1 LIHFRANPVITCRR
15 VGFPPAPFCSG
26 KELRMVAERERL
38 TSLIDYVEATERD
51 RLSIALDVADHRGF
65 RRNGDD
71 LIKLPGVAVNLVG
84 TDDSIWL
91 SVDRL
96 SRCPAP
102 VPGDA
107 ELRAWLDSV
116 DDPAK
121 PPTLKAEL
129 SRALLEGLGF
139 LPADAPEEGPV
150 QLADHPGKARIE
162 AALGAYRREVWTPWV
177 EEERPRRQAIELYN
191 GLFSLRQMLDGAGE
205 QPIELVWGVGPA
217 QWTRPRGT
225 LRYPL
230 LTLPVELALNEA
242 THAIEVRPRL
252 ETAPG
257 LESDPLDLLDAQG
270 VNEWVGYA
278 RTYLE
283 TLPGD
288 GLSPFEPD
296 GFTPLLRRAVALLD
310 PDGCYL
316 PDLGERPVLTGD
328 TLRVDAGW
336 LLFERP
342 RRATHLMDD
351 LRRFRAA
358 VQQVAAPEDLPEAVR
373 VLLQPPGEAPAH
385 VQPHLRGVSTIPG
398 VTTSDGSGADLF
410 FPKPFNREQVEVI
423 QRLAARP
430 GVVVQGPP
438 GTGKT
443 HTIANI
449 ISHYLAL
456 GKRVLVTSQK
466 APPLKVLRDKLPEAV
481 RPLAVSLLESDRDGL
496 KQFQQSVDIIAER
509 LQRTRPDEVRRQIAS
524 LDVRIDGLHRGLA
537 QIDRQ
542 VDEIGRG
549 SMTAV
554 DVDGV
559 RHEPAAAARTLVEA
573 GALASWL
580 PDRIDA
586 IASHEPEFDEDLIAA
601 LRGARKRVGTRLDA
615 LGIEPPP
622 ADLPS
627 AGEMLALHDA
637 LIEAETLRR
646 ATPPGAGLRDG
657 STAEA
662 VTTLAAKLGA
672 LSNAGQEVQ
681 ATAFAWTKDALARLR
696 ADREDAALGALAGL
710 SHDVGA
716 LNEQARHFL
725 VRPVAL
731 ADGAVVDSDFREAV
745 TALAR
750 GEDLGLFRN
759 LFARQ
764 VKAQLSAVRIAAR
777 APATVADWME
787 IDRYLSAIDRA
798 DGLRAAWN
806 NAATHAG
813 LDPVD
818 APGLAAGDPMRRQL
832 AQLTRLRALVDQE
845 NIVEAEVRSLL
856 PGWRKRVGA
865 DPAAATEL
873 AAVLDQHVRRARLAE
888 AETGLARLCERIADV
903 KGPIG
908 EALRSVAGEIGDE
921 TGDRDAL
928 DRRWSGALDEAAT
941 LRGLLPAFATIGDVT
956 HHIDENG
963 APAWAEQLRTVPVE
977 GLEDPLTPGD
987 WRTRWTLRQLST
999 WLDRIDRHDRL
1010 RSLGRE
1016 RTEHEQQLQRAY
1028 EEAIELRTWCRLAE
1042 QANDQVRSALA
1053 AYAQAMRKLG
1063 RGTGIRA
1070 GRYRADARAAADRA
1084 KNALPCWIMP
1094 HYRVSESLPA
1104 ELGLFDLV
1112 IVDEASQSTVAALP
1126 ALLRAKQVLIVG
1138 DDRQV
1143 SPDAG
1148 FREEARLNA
1157 LAERHL
1163 SGQVPDFRAAL
1174 REDRSLYDLGTV
1186 VFAGGAILLKE
1197 HFRCVS
1203 PIIEYSKA
1211 QFYSHQLI
1219 PLRLPSASERLDPP
1233 LVDILVEDG
1242 HRRGKVNPP
1251 EVDCI
1256 VDEIGRIAA
1265 DPTMARRTI
1274 GVTTLL
1280 GQEQAIQILEGI
1292 ERSLG
1297 SEVMI
1302 RHDIRVG
1309 EPAAFQ
1315 GDEREIM
1322 FVSLVA
1328 DRDSGVVSGLAFE
1341 QRFNVAAS
1349 RARDRMIL
1357 VRSVELEDLRPA
1369 DKLRRS
1375 LIEHFHAPFAAE
1387 GSQVADRRARCE
1399 SPFET
1404 EMFDLLAERG
1414 YRTDTQVRVGTK
1426 RIDLVVEGADDRRLA
1441 IACDGDA
1448 YHGPEQ
1454 WPDDMARQRMLE
1466 RAGWTVWR
1474 CFASR
1479 FVRERNAVVDELI
1492 GILDARGIAPER
1504 GDALPPSRHCEH
1516 RRWRST
1522 PPEADGPDVPYAWL
1536 VCADPF

>member
-1 LIHFRANPVITCRR
+1 
-15 VGFPPAPFCSG
+15 
-26 KELRMVAERERL
+26 MVAERDRL

-65 RRNGDD
+65 RRTGDD
-71 LIKLPGVAVNLVG
+71 LIKLPGVTINQVSA
-84 TDDSIWL
+84 DDSLWL

-96 SRCPAP
+96 SRCPPP
-102 VPGDA
+102 VPGNA
-107 ELRAWLDSV
+107 ELRAWLDSP

-121 PPTLKAEL
+121 PPALKTEL
-129 SRALLEGLGF
+129 PRALLEGLGL
-139 LPADAPEEGPV
+139 LPEAAEEEGAV
-150 QLADHPGKARIE
+150 RLASHPGRARIE
-162 AALGAYRREVWTPWV
+162 AALAGWRREMWTPWAD
-177 EEERPRRQAIELYN
+177 EERPRRQAIELYN

-205 QPIELVWGVGPA
+205 QPVELVWGVGLA
-217 QWTRPRGT
+217 QWKRPRGT

-230 LTLPVELALNEA
+230 LTLPVELALNDA
-242 THAIEVRPRL
+242 THAIEVRPRS
-252 ETAPG
+252 EAAPG

-270 VNEWVGYA
+270 VNEWVRFA
-278 RTYLE
+278 LSYLE
-283 TLPGD
+283 NLPGD
-288 GLSPFEPD
+288 GLSPFEPE
-296 GFTPLLRRAVALLD
+296 GFTPILRRAVALLD

-316 PDLGERPVLTGD
+316 PDLGDRPVPSGD

-336 LLFERP
+336 VLFERP

-358 VQQVAAPEDLPEAVR
+358 VLQTEAGDLPPAVR
-373 VLLQPPGEAPAH
+373 VLLQPPGEAPTQAPP
-385 VQPHLRGVSTIPG
+385 QLRGVSTIPG
-398 VTTSDGSGADLF
+398 VTSSDGSGADLF

-423 QRLAARP
+423 QRLASRP

-496 KQFQQSVDIIAER
+496 KQFQESVDIIAER
-509 LQRTRPDEVRRQIAS
+509 LQRTKPDEVRRDIAA
-524 LDVRIDGLHRGLA
+524 LDARIDGLHRGLA
-537 QIDRQ
+537 RIDRQ
-542 VDEIGRG
+542 IDEIGRG

-554 DVDGV
+554 TVDGTMY
-559 RHEPAAAARTLVEA
+559 EPAAAARQVVAA
-573 GALASWL
+573 GALAGWL
-580 PDRIDA
+580 PDAVDA
-586 IASHEPEFDEDLIAA
+586 IASHEPEFDEDRIAT
-601 LRGARKRVGTRLDA
+601 LRTARKRVGPRLGA
-615 LGIEPPP
+615 ITIEPPP

-627 AGEMLALHDA
+627 AGEMLGFHDA
-637 LIEAETLRR
+637 LLEADALRR
-646 ATPPGAGLRDG
+646 TVPAGSELRDG
-657 STAEA
+657 ASGEA
-662 VTTLAAKLGA
+662 IAALLGSLAALGA
-672 LSNAGQEVQ
+672 ARDRVAGSGFGW
-681 ATAFAWTKDALARLR
+681 TADALGRLR
-696 ADREDAALGALAGL
+696 DDGEDAALGALAGL
-710 SHDVGA
+710 APEVAA
-716 LNEQARHFL
+716 LGDEARHFL
-725 VRPVAL
+725 VRPVVL
-731 ADGAVVDSDFREAV
+731 ADASELDADFRQAV
-745 TALAR
+745 AELAR
-750 GEDLGLFRN
+750 GEELGLFRA

-764 VKAQLSAVRIAAR
+764 TKALVSAVRLAAR
-777 APATVADWME
+777 APTAAADWRE
-787 IDRYLSAIDRA
+787 VDRYLAAIDRA
-798 DGLRAAWN
+798 DRLRAAWN
-806 NAATHAG
+806 NAAAHAG
-813 LDPVD
+813 LDVVE
-818 APGLAAGDPMRRQL
+818 APGLAAGELMRRQL
-832 AQLTRLRALVDQE
+832 AQLDRLRALIAQE
-845 NIVEAEVRSLL
+845 ASVQAEVCALL
-856 PGWRKRVGA
+856 PGWRRNVSTDAGAAESLAGLFEQHGRRVRLEEAQTALARVRDRIASVKGEIGETLRSLVGQIGESGVERDGLDRHWSA
-865 DPAAATEL
+865 ALEEAAAL
-873 AAVLDQHVRRARLAE
+873 RALIPDFAA
-888 AETGLARLCERIADV
+888 IADV
-903 KGPIG
+903 THAI
-908 EALRSVAGEIGDE
+908 EE
-921 TGDRDAL
+921 
-928 DRRWSGALDEAAT
+928 SGACL
-941 LRGLLPAFATIGDVT
+941 
-956 HHIDENG
+956 
-963 APAWAEQLRTVPVE
+963 WAEQLRTMPVTAI
-977 GLEDPLTPGD
+977 EDPLTPGD
-987 WRTRWTLRQLST
+987 WRTRWTLRRLST

-1010 RSLGRE
+1010 RALGAE
-1016 RTEHEQQLQRAY
+1016 RGEHEAQLRRAY

-1042 QANDQVRSALA
+1042 QATDQVRSALA

-1163 SGQVPDFRAAL
+1163 SDQVPDYRAAL

-1197 HFRCVS
+1197 HFRCVP

-1219 PLRLPSASERLDPP
+1219 PLRLPSSSERLDPP

-1242 HRRGKVNPP
+1242 HRRGKVNMP

-1256 VDEIGRIAA
+1256 VDEIGRIAQ

-1280 GQEQAIQILEGI
+1280 GHEQAIKIVEGI

-1297 SEVMI
+1297 SEVML

-1328 DRDSGVVSGLAFE
+1328 DRASSPVSGLGFE

-1349 RARDRMIL
+1349 RARDRMVL

-1387 GSQVADRRARCE
+1387 GSQDADRRARCE
-1399 SPFET
+1399 SGFEHALY
-1404 EMFDLLAERG
+1404 DLLVERG
-1414 YRTDTQVRVGTK
+1414 YRVDTQVRVGAR

-1441 IACDGDA
+1441 IECDGDA

-1466 RAGWTVWR
+1466 RAGWTIWR

-1479 FVRERNAVVDELI
+1479 FVRERDAVTTELVA
-1492 GILDARGIAPER
+1492 ILEGRGIHPER

-1516 RRWRST
+1516 RRWRSA
-1522 PPEADGPDVPYAWL
+1522 PPEATGPEVPYAWL